1 MKCICNISQVNNDT
15 YKQTYVYI
23 ILINHFFVF
32 IMNTFMLEQGLKGFN
47 RTNPFFGTENN
58 FSPCFITVFVK
69 ILRIING
76 FIMDVLIVTM
86 IYNFNNKRNS
96 VI

>member
-23 ILINHFFVF
+23 I
-32 IMNTFMLEQGLKGFN
+32 LKGFN

-76 FIMDVLIVTM
+76 FIVDVLIVTM